1 MSPVSAPLSA
11 IGRLPAILAH
21 ARAAPGPDEV
31 WGAWTLDPVLLTGIL
46 GFGALYLA
54 GVRKLRNRAGGTG
67 ALPRWRTLCFAGG
80 WAVVVVALVSPVD
93 ALGEGL
99 FAAHMVQHLLL
110 IVAAAPLLVLGAP
123 LLPLLWSAP
132 RSLRRRLPDLWNRWT
147 FPRTAVRWLLR
158 PGVAWSLFVLTFWL
172 WHVPGPYEAA
182 LDSELL
188 HVLEHV
194 SFLGT
199 AGLFWW
205 VVLRPLGRR
214 TIGPGGAVLYLVGAA
229 VQGAA
234 LGALITFSA
243 TTWYDAGSGA
253 APLWGLTP
261 LEDQQL
267 AGLIMWIP
275 PVLVYLG
282 AAATLLAGELRRLGT
297 VVGVAALLAS
307 GAAVT
312 GCGDDREPVRTV
324 RDGDPRRGRRAVAEH
339 GCGVCHVIP
348 GVKGADGTVGPPLT
362 GFAHRTYIA
371 GRVYNVSPTLVRWL
385 LDPRSVDSATAMPA
399 VGLSESSARD
409 IAAYLYTLE

>member
-1 MSPVSAPLSA
+1 MPASLSA

-21 ARAAPGPDEV
+21 VGAAPGPDEV
-31 WGAWTLDPVLLTGIL
+31 WSAWTLDPVLLGGIL

-54 GVRKLRNRAGGTG
+54 GLRKLRSRAGGTG
-67 ALPRWRTLCFAGG
+67 ALPPWRTLCFAAG
-80 WAVVVVALVSPVD
+80 WAALAVALVSPVD

-110 IVAAAPLLVLGAP
+110 ILVAAPLLVLGAP
-123 LLPLLWSAP
+123 VLPLLWSVP
-132 RSLRRRLPDLWNRWT
+132 RSLRRRLPALWNGWT
-147 FPRTAVRWLLR
+147 LPRTVVRWLLR

-188 HVLEHV
+188 HVVEHL

-205 VVLRPLGRR
+205 VVLSPLGRR
-214 TIGPGGAVLYLVGAA
+214 TVGAGGAVLCLVGAA

-234 LGALITFSA
+234 LGALITFST

-253 APLWGLTP
+253 AQLWGLTP

-267 AGLIMWIP
+267 AGLVMWIP

-282 AAATLLAGELRRLGT
+282 AAATILAGELRRLGAA
-297 VVGVAALLAS
+297 VGLAVLLAG

-312 GCGDDREPVRTV
+312 GCADDGGDARTV
-324 RDGDPRRGRRAVAEH
+324 PDGDPRRGRRAAAEF
-339 GCGVCHVIP
+339 GCGACHVIP
-348 GVKGADGTVGPPLT
+348 GVDGANGTVGPPLT